1 MLSYY
6 CQIGKDFLKFSE
18 KERNRKMETI
28 TKIAIILGI
37 FAVTLAIGFGF
48 NALLVW
54 AVCKIMG
61 WTFAWKWVILF
72 TIIFA
77 VLKSLFTVNAK

>member
-1 MLSYY
+1 
-6 CQIGKDFLKFSE
+6 
-18 KERNRKMETI
+18 METI

-37 FAVTLAIGFGF
+37 FVIALAIGFGI
-48 NALLVW
+48 NALIVW

-77 VLKSLFTVNAK
+77 VLKSIFTVNVK

>member
-1 MLSYY
+1 M
-6 CQIGKDFLKFSE
+6 
-18 KERNRKMETI
+18 NTI
-28 TKIAIILGI
+28 TKIALILGI
-37 FAVTLAIGFGF
+37 FIITLAIGFGI
-48 NALLVW
+48 NALIVW

-77 VLKSLFTVNAK
+77 VLKSLFTVTTH